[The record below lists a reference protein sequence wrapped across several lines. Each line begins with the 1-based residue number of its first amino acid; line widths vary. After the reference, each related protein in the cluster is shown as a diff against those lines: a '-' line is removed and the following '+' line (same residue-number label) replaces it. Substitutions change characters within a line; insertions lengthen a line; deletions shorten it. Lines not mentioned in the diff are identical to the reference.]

1 MSQAG
6 RFAHQQNKNRH
17 AQRTAGVGHTQQA
30 DTIETATWLTEDMSF
45 CRELSSRY
53 DNTWTPTQFV
63 AHRDISASVS
73 TEEAERRLRYMS
85 KLGFLQMSVLRKDGK
100 FVAYTFSMVNP
111 NLPQ

>member
-30 DTIETATWLTEDMSF
+30 DTVETATWLTDSMACGRAMARST
-45 CRELSSRY
+45 
-53 DNTWTPTQFV
+53 DNSWTIAEFAVYAALT
-63 AHRDISASVS
+63 HD
-73 TEEAERRLRYMS
+73 EAERRLRYMS